1 MDPINF
7 MVCLLSLE
15 RSFYRQGGVA
25 FPGPLV
31 WRTATYNPGMT
42 FSTIS
47 ALSPLDGRYAGK
59 LSALRPLMSEQGY
72 MHRRV
77 QVEVAWFIALSDC
90 GFAEFKPLSPGAR
103 TYLMG
108 LVKHFSETDG
118 EAIKEIEKTTNHD
131 VKAVEYW
138 IKSKFEARPELL
150 RASEFVHFACTSED
164 INNTSHALQ
173 LRAARD
179 VVLLPALDRLLLK
192 LREMAH
198 TFADVPMLSRTHGQT
213 ASPTT
218 VGKEIANVVMRLQ
231 TASDRIASI
240 KILAKMNGA
249 VGNYNAHLSA
259 WPDYDWEAFSKRV
272 VETPEPLG
280 LGLTFQPFSIQIE
293 PHDYMAEIF
302 DAVARTNTI
311 LIDWSRDVWGY
322 VSLGYFKQKLRD
334 GEVGS
339 STMPHKV
346 NPIDFENAE
355 GNLGLANALLRHLSE
370 KLPISR
376 WQRDLTDST
385 VLRNMGVALGYAVLA
400 YQSLSIG
407 LSKLEINEAAIAKDL
422 DGAWEVLAEPIQT
435 VMRRFGLPQPYEQL
449 KKFTRGEPMTREL
462 MQGFITGLAIPEAE
476 KQRLLA
482 MTPGSYTGKAAE
494 LARRV

>member
-1 MDPINF
+1 
-7 MVCLLSLE
+7 
-15 RSFYRQGGVA
+15 
-25 FPGPLV
+25 
-31 WRTATYNPGMT
+31 MT

-59 LSALRPLMSEQGY
+59 LNALRPLMSEQGY

-138 IKSKFEARPELL
+138 IKSKFESRPELL
-150 RASEFVHFACTSED
+150 RAGEFVHFACTSED

-198 TFADVPMLSRTHGQT
+198 AFADVPMLSRTHGQT

-218 VGKEIANVVMRLQ
+218 VGKEIANVVVRLQ

-293 PHDYMAEIF
+293 PHDYMAELF
-302 DAVARTNTI
+302 DAVARANTI

-355 GNLGLANALLRHLSE
+355 GNLGLANAMLRHLSE

-400 YQSLSIG
+400 YQSLNTG
-407 LSKLEINEAAIAKDL
+407 LGKLEINQAAIAADL
-422 DGAWEVLAEPIQT
+422 DASWEVMAEPIQT

-462 MQGFITGLAIPEAE
+462 MQGFIANLAIPEAE

-482 MTPGSYTGKAAE
+482 MTPGSYIGKAAE